1 MTTRRV
7 MTGVTCMLLLLV
19 LAALDPP
26 IARADAV
33 TQNFAAPV
41 DRVWMVT
48 EAVLNQLGW
57 KIDKADRTIGWIT
70 TESRW
75 LDGQEYGVYA
85 KGIRHRLR
93 VMMRASGE
101 RATSVSVERTVFK
114 RERILFVD
122 NDSPLTVTDRDVEK
136 ALLAAIGKAL

>member
-1 MTTRRV
+1 MKA
-7 MTGVTCMLLLLV
+7 VTCTLLLL
-19 LAALDPP
+19 LAGLGTPA
-26 IARADAV
+26 AAADEV
-33 TQNFAAPV
+33 TRTFAAPV
-41 DRVWMVT
+41 DRVWTVT
-48 EAVLNQLGW
+48 EAVLRQLGW
-57 KIDKADRTIGWIT
+57 KIEQADRSIGWIT

-75 LDGQEYGVYA
+75 IDGEEYGVYA

-101 RATSVSVERTVFK
+101 KATAVTVERSVFK

-122 NDSPLTVTDRDVEK
+122 NDSPLTVSDRDVEK

>member
-1 MTTRRV
+1 MTRRRP
-7 MTGVTCMLLLLV
+7 MRAVTCMLLLL
-19 LAALDPP
+19 LAALVPP
-26 IARADAV
+26 AAADGV
-33 TQNFAAPV
+33 TQTFAAPV

-57 KIDKADRTIGWIT
+57 KIDKVDRSIGWIT
-70 TESRW
+70 TKSRW
-75 LDGQEYGVYA
+75 VHGEEYGVYA
-85 KGIRHRLR
+85 KGVRHRLR
-93 VMMRASGE
+93 VMMRASGD
-101 RATSVSVERTVFK
+101 RATAVTVERTVFK